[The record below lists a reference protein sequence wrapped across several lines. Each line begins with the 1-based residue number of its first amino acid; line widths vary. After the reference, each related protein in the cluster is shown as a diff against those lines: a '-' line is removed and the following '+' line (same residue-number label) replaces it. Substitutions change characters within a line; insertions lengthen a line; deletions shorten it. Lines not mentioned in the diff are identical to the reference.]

1 MTDTDRDVVETLQA
15 IPKGAIDE
23 ESVAASPYSWR
34 EMAMKQARVPVLVGA
49 LVVAGFSLVEFR
61 VEWYQA
67 LLAVAFVGY
76 ATLPAV
82 GSYCYFLEER
92 ASDE

>member
-1 MTDTDRDVVETLQA
+1 MIDA
-15 IPKGAIDE
+15 IRSSLRELAQSAIDE
-23 ESVAASPYSWR
+23 DSVAASPYSWR
-34 EMAMKQARVPVLVGA
+34 EMTIRQARVPVLVAA
-49 LVVAGFSLVEFR
+49 LVVAGFYLVEFR

-82 GSYCYFLEER
+82 GSCCYFLEER